1 MLKRVGMGARHRSP
15 ESVNV
20 NDRLVEIAAG
30 KPPARLR
37 DHVGGIAF
45 PDAQADLS
53 ADAILASISDGI
65 VALDNEWRLVYAN
78 PAAQR
83 IWGRN
88 LQPLIGKVLHD
99 ALDIAPD
106 NPFRLA
112 YMISKNNG
120 EPIAFTGYSEVF
132 TAWVDVRG
140 YPHRD
145 GYTILFRATIPD
157 RPFSNR
163 TAESER
169 EREATRSINQRLFDT
184 SLDLIL
190 VVGQRGDLLR
200 VSPSSAGI
208 LGYAPDDMI
217 GRNAQ
222 EFVHPADLEVTR
234 ENMRRA
240 RRGRLKRNFECRY
253 IDRNGRA
260 VPLVWTGIW
269 SEPDGQYFFIGRDM
283 TERVALE
290 SQLRQAQKMEAIGQL
305 TGGVAHDFNNILTVI
320 IGMTEL
326 LSDDLVDNA
335 QLRPLVDAIDEAATR
350 GAQLTQR
357 MLAFARKQ
365 PLQARALDL
374 NDVVSRSVKL
384 LARILGEHIAVK
396 TALAGSLWKAL
407 ADPSQLEDTILNLAV
422 NARDAMADGGQL
434 VIETANAVLDEQYA
448 AHNVEVTPGDYVAVS
463 ITDSGS
469 GMPPDV
475 LERVFE
481 PFFTTKAAGQGTGLG
496 LSMVYG
502 FVKQSRGHVKIYSE
516 VGHGTRITVYL
527 PRAVTAEHETAP
539 ATAPPKADLA
549 GDETILVV
557 EDSEAVRRVAVNILK
572 SLGYQV
578 REAEDGPSALAIL
591 KQPGKV
597 DLLFTDLI
605 MPNGIDGQELLRRAR
620 ALRPDLKALFTSGYS
635 EQFIKGRGATE
646 AGVALLSKPYRTH
659 KLAEAVRNALNART
673 QS

>member
-1 MLKRVGMGARHRSP
+1 M
-15 ESVNV
+15 
-20 NDRLVEIAAG
+20 NDRLPERFTGNV
-30 KPPARLR
+30 PAQSR
-37 DHVGGIAF
+37 DRVIAF
-45 PDAQADLS
+45 PEPADAQ
-53 ADAILASISDGI
+53 SDF
-65 VALDNEWRLVYAN
+65 A
-78 PAAQR
+78 
-83 IWGRN
+83 
-88 LQPLIGKVLHD
+88 
-99 ALDIAPD
+99 
-106 NPFRLA
+106 
-112 YMISKNNG
+112 
-120 EPIAFTGYSEVF
+120 
-132 TAWVDVRG
+132 AWVDVRG
-140 YPHRD
+140 YPHPN
-145 GYTILFRATIPD
+145 GYTILFRAASPD
-157 RPFSNR
+157 RAVAGR
-163 TAESER
+163 TVESER
-169 EREATRSINQRLFDT
+169 DREAARSINQRIFDT

-190 VVGQRGDLLR
+190 VVNRRGNFLR
-200 VSPSSAGI
+200 VSPSSLAI
-208 LGYAPDDMI
+208 LGYAPNEMI
-217 GRNAQ
+217 GRSAQ
-222 EFVHPADLEVTR
+222 DFVHPDDLESTR
-234 ENMRRA
+234 DNMRQA
-240 RRGRLKRNFECRY
+240 RRGHLKRNFECRY
-253 IDRNGRA
+253 IHQDGRS
-260 VPLVWTGIW
+260 VPLAWTGVW

-290 SQLRQAQKMEAIGQL
+290 SQLRQAQKMEAVGQL

-326 LSDDLVDNA
+326 LSDELAGNA
-335 QLRPLVDAIDEAATR
+335 ELKPIVDAVDEAATR

-374 NDVVSRSVKL
+374 NDVVARSVKL
-384 LARILGEHIAVK
+384 LGRILGEHIAVK
-396 TALAGSLWKAL
+396 TVLAEDLWRAL
-407 ADPSQLEDTILNLAV
+407 ADPPQLEDTILNLAV
-422 NARDAMADGGQL
+422 NARDAMAKGGQL
-434 VIETANAVLDEQYA
+434 VIETGNAVLDENYA
-448 AHNVEVTPGDYVAVS
+448 AHNVEVAPGDYVAVS
-463 ITDSGS
+463 ITDSGA

-539 ATAPPKADLA
+539 ATAPAKADLT

-572 SLGYQV
+572 GLGYQV
-578 REAEDGPSALAIL
+578 READDGPSALAIL

-620 ALRPDLKALFTSGYS
+620 CLRPGLKALFTSGYS

-659 KLAEAVRNALNART
+659 KLAEAVRGALDARAEP
-673 QS
+673 